1 GLRPDQGFW
10 IAAIVMAVIQNISCP
25 FFDAFELKKHRSS
38 RRCFFARFS
47 PLGEKLLSAPSKIR
61 RIRRR
66 NFCTVLVS
74 EKQIPQ
80 MPSEG
85 QDMFCSTAT
94 L

>member
-1 GLRPDQGFW
+1 LKNTAHRGGF
-10 IAAIVMAVIQNISCP
+10 
-25 FFDAFELKKHRSS
+25 FRAFLTS
-38 RRCFFARFS
+38 
-47 PLGEKLLSAPSKIR
+47 GEKLLSAPSKIR

-66 NFCTVLVS
+66 NLCTVLVT

>member
-1 GLRPDQGFW
+1 RHR
-10 IAAIVMAVIQNISCP
+10 VAVIQNISCP
-25 FFDAFELKKHRSS
+25 FFDDFELKKYRPS
-38 RRCFFARFS
+38 RRFFFRAF
-47 PLGEKLLSAPSKIR
+47 LTFGEKLLSAPSKTR

-66 NFCTVLVS
+66 NLCTVLVT